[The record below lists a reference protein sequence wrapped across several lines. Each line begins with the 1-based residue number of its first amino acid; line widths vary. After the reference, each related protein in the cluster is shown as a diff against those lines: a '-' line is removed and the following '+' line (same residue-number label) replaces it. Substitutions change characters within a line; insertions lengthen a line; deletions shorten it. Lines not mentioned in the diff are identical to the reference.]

1 MTGTTIAQAIP
12 IAISPILTRMYTPED
27 FGIFALYISV
37 ASIISSMATGRYESA
52 ILLPKEEDDAVNIVI
67 LSILVS
73 TFISFISLLIVFIFN
88 YKITSLLG
96 NPKISIFL
104 YLIPLSVFLTGLYQ
118 SINYWINRQKRYKQ
132 LATNRIIQSGTTSS
146 TSLLLGYGSVGSIG
160 LISGNILGLLIS
172 SYILGKNIYKED
184 SNFLKKINKIKLL
197 EVAKRYIDFPKY
209 DMPAILANTI
219 AQQTPHI
226 LFNLFFNATVS
237 GYYYLTQRILQVPII
252 FIGRAFLDVFK
263 EIASKDFLKY
273 GNAREIYLITF
284 NKLVLIGF
292 VPSVFLY
299 YFSIELFVFVFGD
312 NWTIAGEYAQILA
325 PMLFLRFVSSP
336 LSFMFYIGEKQKL
349 NLLMQ
354 TVLLI
359 MILSSFFIFNNPK
372 NIILSISI
380 LSSIFYI
387 FQIVISAKIAKVFK
401 GKK

>member
-299 YFSIELFVFVFGD
+299 YFSIELFVFVFVD